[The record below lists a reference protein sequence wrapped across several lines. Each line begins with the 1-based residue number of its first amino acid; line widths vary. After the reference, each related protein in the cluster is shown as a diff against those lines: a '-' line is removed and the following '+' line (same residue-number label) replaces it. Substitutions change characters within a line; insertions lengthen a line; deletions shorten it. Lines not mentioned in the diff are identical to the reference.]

1 MNIRIGDR
9 SYGVK
14 SYIKNFDKVLLG
26 LIAVLLVFSMLC
38 INSAT
43 YGSDAHSR
51 SMIVQGV
58 AIGLGFVLM
67 IIVSKLDYDIISDLW
82 KYIVVASS
90 AALFL
95 TALIAPEINGNRNWL
110 MIGSVNI
117 QTSEFTKI
125 CFAVT
130 MSKHLAKL
138 GEDLNKP
145 KNILFVLIHFLAY
158 LVPILLQG
166 DIGTALI
173 YIGIFVVLV
182 FAAGIYYRYILIGA
196 LGVAGITPLLWNMMK
211 DYQKLRILYG
221 FQPEL
226 DPLGKGYQPLV
237 SRMAIGS
244 GQLWGLGYQK
254 GIQAQNSLLPEIR
267 TDFIYAIVGE
277 EWGFV
282 GCVFVLLVLV
292 TIVLLIFRNARKAKN
307 QMGFFICIAV
317 ASTIMFQTLINIGMC
332 IGVLPVIG
340 VTLPFFSYGG
350 SSVLALLISV
360 GLVQAVCVKPDR
372 SLKFGMR

>member
-211 DYQKLRILYG
+211 DYQKLRILTASSRNSTRLEKAISRLFRGWLSARVNFGGSAIKKAFRRRIRFFPKSEPTSYM
-221 FQPEL
+221 
-226 DPLGKGYQPLV
+226 PLSVK
-237 SRMAIGS
+237 S
-244 GQLWGLGYQK
+244 
-254 GIQAQNSLLPEIR
+254 
-267 TDFIYAIVGE
+267 
-277 EWGFV
+277 
-282 GCVFVLLVLV
+282 
-292 TIVLLIFRNARKAKN
+292 
-307 QMGFFICIAV
+307 
-317 ASTIMFQTLINIGMC
+317 
-332 IGVLPVIG
+332 GVLW
-340 VTLPFFSYGG
+340 
-350 SSVLALLISV
+350 
-360 GLVQAVCVKPDR
+360 AVYSFC
-372 SLKFGMR
+372 LFWLQ

>member
-1 MNIRIGDR
+1 MFIFTEGCNLMNIRIGDR

-173 YIGIFVVLV
+173 YIGIFVVLGTP
-182 FAAGIYYRYILIGA
+182 AAGTVPSCTKRIFRSGTQSPSSASIWDAAAFWLPARSAKWKQSWPLWRGAISSWTTGCLYTPGGA
-196 LGVAGITPLLWNMMK
+196 LVRTAGRATPFN
-211 DYQKLRILYG
+211 DVVVRPGPVRQ
-221 FQPEL
+221 
-226 DPLGKGYQPLV
+226 
-237 SRMAIGS
+237 AIDS
-244 GQLWGLGYQK
+244 AFTVRCQCHRLECK
-254 GIQAQNSLLPEIR
+254 NI
-267 TDFIYAIVGE
+267 FIV
-277 EWGFV
+277 
-282 GCVFVLLVLV
+282 
-292 TIVLLIFRNARKAKN
+292 
-307 QMGFFICIAV
+307 
-317 ASTIMFQTLINIGMC
+317 
-332 IGVLPVIG
+332 
-340 VTLPFFSYGG
+340 
-350 SSVLALLISV
+350 
-360 GLVQAVCVKPDR
+360 
-372 SLKFGMR
+372 